1 MSTLTSLRGAS
12 RVVAV
17 SVLAA
22 AAVSFCCMVL
32 PGRAAASQS
41 NISYISTSTWTAEPA
56 ARRVHVQTEVKATSH
71 ADDSGDRR
79 YFYDQLEMTL
89 PPFSANFAAALPGG
103 KKLATAIDQE
113 TTAGTTITV
122 SLGQRLYSGMTGS
135 FSLAFD
141 LVDALGTTDRDF
153 RISENVMSF
162 PVWAFGSADTSG
174 SSVKV
179 VFPAGFTVQEEFG
192 DLTESSSDASELI
205 FSSGIVP
212 DATAVD
218 AWFTAV
224 KPVPASDFRVR
235 QATIGNLKVT
245 LRYWVDDPG
254 WADQVERVLQ
264 AGYPLLRTMI
274 GLGDPSDT
282 DVSVQEASS
291 EEIGGFSG
299 SFDSSTG
306 NVQVSYFADPFIILH
321 ETAHLWFNVG
331 LIGDRWVQEGF
342 ASYYAEQAVQR
353 LGYVDHAPVLTD
365 RVAQNAIPL
374 NDWVGAAQPNSSVQA
389 FLYGA
394 SLKVAT
400 QIAAQAG
407 QVGLSAVWVAARDG
421 LAAYQ
426 PKNAAKPE
434 ISGGTTDWRRLL
446 DLVEQQ
452 TGSQY
457 SAIWR
462 EWVVDPSQSALLD
475 QRDAALASYQAA
487 LSEAGSWDLPS
498 PVRIS
503 MDNWQFSQALENLA
517 QLRAIL
523 AQRDEIASRSAT
535 EGTTPPA
542 VLKAD
547 FEVAGLPKAQTEAD
561 GELAALRALTSAR
574 LARTASGGA
583 ARAVALFGSDPDADL
598 AAARKAFARGDLA
611 ATASLADE
619 ARGIWQD
626 SNAAAQFRIV
636 GVVFALLGGLLLL
649 LVILWSRGLLA
660 PAAWPRFRMTRRWW
674 RRNRRAAAAAA
685 AATAA
690 SEAAAPDPKAML
702 TSEEKGGEA
711 AGESA
716 YELLQR
722 GQLLLLDRHHAQAAV
737 VLERAAKLEQ
747 GKGSIL
753 EALGRAYFNS
763 GQHARA
769 AETFQALLEVDP
781 SADYGHFGLGLSL
794 ARLGR
799 VQEARTHLRLA
810 SALDPAS
817 DVYRRALGKIEVT
830 ARPEAPEG
838 GASGP
843 SS

>member
-1 MSTLTSLRGAS
+1 
-12 RVVAV
+12 VAV

-22 AAVSFCCMVL
+22 AAVSFCSIVL

-41 NISYISTSTWTAEPA
+41 NISYVSTSTWTAEPA

-71 ADDSGDRR
+71 SEDSGDRR
-79 YFYDQLEMTL
+79 YFYDRLEMTL

-103 KKLATAIDQE
+103 KKLATSVDQE
-113 TTAGTTITV
+113 TAAGTTITV
-122 SLGQRLYSGMTGS
+122 SLGQRLYAGMTGS

-141 LVDALGTTDRDF
+141 LVDAMGTTDRDF
-153 RISENVMSF
+153 RISENVVSF
-162 PVWAFGSADTSG
+162 PVWAFGSANTSG

-192 DLTESSSDASELI
+192 DLTVSSSDAKTLV

-224 KPVPASDFRVR
+224 KPVPESDFRVR
-235 QATIGNLKVT
+235 LVTIGNLNVT

-254 WADQVERVLQ
+254 WADQVQSVLE
-264 AGYPLLRTMI
+264 AGYPILRTMI
-274 GLGDPSDT
+274 GLGDPSET
-282 DVSVQEASS
+282 TITVQEAST

-299 SFDSSTG
+299 SYDSGSGTA
-306 NVQVSYFADPFIILH
+306 QISYFADPFIILH
-321 ETAHLWFNVG
+321 ETSHLWFNVG
-331 LIGDRWVQEGF
+331 LISDRWVQEGF

-365 RVAQNAIPL
+365 RIAQNAIPL
-374 NDWVGAAQPNSSVQA
+374 NDWVGAAQPNSSVEA

-407 QVGLSAVWVAARDG
+407 QVALRAVWVAARDG

-426 PKNAAKPE
+426 AKGAAKPE
-434 ISGGTTDWRRLL
+434 IGGGTTDWRRLL
-446 DLVEQQ
+446 DLVEQK

-462 EWVVDPSQSALLD
+462 AWIVDPSQSALLD

-503 MDNWQFSQALENLA
+503 MDNWQFSQALATLT
-517 QLRAIL
+517 QVRAIL
-523 AQRDEIASRSAT
+523 AQRDEIAALSAT

-542 VLKAD
+542 VLKTD
-547 FEVAGLPKAQTEAD
+547 FEAAGLPKAQSEAD
-561 GELAALRALTSAR
+561 NELAALGVLTTAR
-574 LARTASGGA
+574 LARAGSGGA

-598 AAARKAFARGDLA
+598 AAARKAFARGDLN
-611 ATASLADE
+611 ATVTLAEE
-619 ARGIWQD
+619 ARGVWQD
-626 SNAAAQFRIV
+626 SNAAAQVRLIGVACALIGSIV
-636 GVVFALLGGLLLL
+636 LL
-649 LVILWSRGLLA
+649 LVVLWSRGLLA
-660 PAAWPRFRMTRRWW
+660 LAAWPRFRMTRRWW

-685 AATAA
+685 AAA
-690 SEAAAPDPKAML
+690 SEADAPDSRAAPVSDD
-702 TSEEKGGEA
+702 GVGDA
-711 AGESA
+711 AGESS
-716 YELLQR
+716 YGLFQR

-737 VLERAAKLEQ
+737 VLERAAKLER

-769 AETFQALLEVDP
+769 VETFQALLEVDP

-810 SALDPAS
+810 AALDPAS
-817 DVYRRALGKIEVT
+817 DVYQRALGKIEMT
-830 ARPEAPEG
+830 PRPDAPEPD
-838 GASGP
+838 ASG
-843 SS
+843 SSK